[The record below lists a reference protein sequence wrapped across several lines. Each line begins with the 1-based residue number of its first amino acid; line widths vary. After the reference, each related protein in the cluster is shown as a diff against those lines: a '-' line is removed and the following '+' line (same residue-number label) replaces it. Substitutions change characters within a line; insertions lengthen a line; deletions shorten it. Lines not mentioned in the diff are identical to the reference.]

1 MSTTRTS
8 PGTRLAYLDRLRIAA
23 AMAVVMIHVSAMRW
37 PDTPPATA
45 DWQAMNVFA
54 ALSRWCVPVFFMV
67 SGALF
72 LAPGRTDTPARV
84 WRRPIPRL
92 LVMYVF
98 WSAVYAALSAIFQ
111 RNFDPV
117 FLLQHL
123 WDGYYH
129 LWYLLALTGVYALVP
144 LLQKIAG
151 DPRLV
156 RYFLLLTGVAS
167 IAVPTFALVPVGGAL
182 VSNLVERVAPFLV
195 AGFPFYFVLGHL
207 LHERAGSLG
216 RPARLAIYAAGALGV
231 ASTVIGTAMLSVTS
245 GTPNGDLYGY
255 LNIGV
260 AAAAAAV
267 YVAFRTRGGTG
278 ATSPLL
284 ETAARWTLPIY
295 LIHPA
300 FVRVIQEFD
309 ITPGLLPAVVGVP
322 LVWLVVLILSALVSA
337 VLVRI
342 PVVNSWLV

>member
-1 MSTTRTS
+1 M
-8 PGTRLAYLDRLRIAA
+8 TRLAYLDRLRIAA

-37 PDTPPATA
+37 PDTSPATA
-45 DWQAMNVFA
+45 DWQAMNVYA
-54 ALSRWCVPVFFMV
+54 AVSRWCVPVFFMV

-72 LAPGRTDTPARV
+72 LAPGREDTPARI

-92 LVMYVF
+92 LVMYLF
-98 WSAVYAALSAIFQ
+98 WSAVYTVLSAVFQ

-129 LWYLLALTGVYALVP
+129 LWYLLALTGVYALIP
-144 LLQKIAG
+144 LLQKITA
-151 DPRLV
+151 DRRLT
-156 RYFLLLTGVAS
+156 RYFLILTGVAS

-182 VSNLVERVAPFLV
+182 VANLVDRVAPFLV
-195 AGFPFYFVLGHL
+195 AGFPFYFVLGHV
-207 LHERAGSLG
+207 LHQYADSLSRRG
-216 RPARLAIYAAGALGV
+216 RLAIYVAGALGV
-231 ASTVIGTAMLSVTS
+231 ASTILGTALLSVNR
-245 GTPNGDLYGY
+245 GTPAGDLYGY

-260 AAAAAAV
+260 AAASAAV
-267 YVAFRTRGGTG
+267 FVAFRARSAGA
-278 ATSPLL
+278 ATSPRL
-284 ETAARWTLPIY
+284 EAAARWTLPIY

-309 ITPGLLPAVVGVP
+309 ITPGLLPAVVGIPV
-322 LVWLVVLILSALVSA
+322 VWLVVLVLSALVSA

-342 PVVNSWLV
+342 PFVNSWIV